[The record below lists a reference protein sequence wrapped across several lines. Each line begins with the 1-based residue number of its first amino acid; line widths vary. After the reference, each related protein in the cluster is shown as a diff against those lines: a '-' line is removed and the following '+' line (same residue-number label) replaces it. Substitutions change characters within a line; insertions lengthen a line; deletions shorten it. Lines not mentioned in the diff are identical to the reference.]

1 MPGFGLECQP
11 VYFDSSPGNK
21 AEGQSSDDRGQAGGV
36 MQDACLSSQTG
47 GLKILQVQDIRCGKK
62 NTPEQQEYYAR
73 PYTHLLSS

>member
-1 MPGFGLECQP
+1 M
-11 VYFDSSPGNK
+11 YFDSSPGNK

-36 MQDACLSSQTG
+36 MQDARHGLSQTG